1 MGFLFMKKKRI
12 YHLDMVFFCTFF
24 LGILLANLLQG
35 KSKNRFFMLNEYY
48 LQQFKYTKIN
58 TNQFFFYVVEN
69 RLPIFALLLLL
80 SFTVVGILTHIVFV
94 SYYGLSFGFLCVMA
108 ITNFGW
114 KGFFYV
120 IGFLFPHYLLYLF
133 CYLLFLKIFYRKKEG
148 QHTEQ
153 KTMILQ
159 IGVVLI
165 LFLIGML
172 LEGYVNPVL
181 LSKIL
186 KIF

>member
-1 MGFLFMKKKRI
+1 MKKKQI

-24 LGILLANLLQG
+24 LGILLANLLQR
-35 KSKNRFFMLNEYY
+35 KSENRFFMLNEYY

-58 TNQFFFYVVEN
+58 SNQFFFYVLEN
-69 RLPIFALLLLL
+69 RLLIFGLLLLL
-80 SFTVVGILTHIVFV
+80 SFTVIGILTHILFV
-94 SYYGLSFGFLCVMA
+94 TYYGLSFGFLCVMA
-108 ITNFGW
+108 ITGFGW

-120 IGFLFPHYLLYLF
+120 IGFLFPHYPVYLL
-133 CYLLFLKIFYRKKEG
+133 CYLLFLKIFCKAKEG
-148 QHTEQ
+148 QHIEQ

-159 IGVVLI
+159 IGVVL
-165 LFLIGML
+165 LFFVIGML
-172 LEGYVNPVL
+172 LEGYVNPVF